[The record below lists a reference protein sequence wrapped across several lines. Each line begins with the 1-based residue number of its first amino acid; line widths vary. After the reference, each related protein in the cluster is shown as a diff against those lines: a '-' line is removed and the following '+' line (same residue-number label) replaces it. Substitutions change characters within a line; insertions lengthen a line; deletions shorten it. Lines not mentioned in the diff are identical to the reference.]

1 MSVGFWQYSP
11 MQEAKWKAFLKANER
26 RELEDAKRALDASSE
41 VFKRVQSRLKSR
53 CESRMRDAKENG
65 NE

>member
-1 MSVGFWQYSP
+1 

-53 CESRMRDAKENG
+53 CENRMRDAKENG
-65 NE
+65 DANK